1 MSFIPHSEND
11 TNQMLNDLDLNTF
24 DDLFAHI
31 PNELYLKTNIDIE
44 ESKSELELIHYF
56 NNLAS
61 KNVNNLVCFAGGGH
75 YDNYLP
81 HTVKSLTMRPEFMTS
96 YTPYQSEISQGVL
109 QALFEY
115 QSLVADLTDMEM
127 SNASLYDGATS
138 VVEAV
143 SMSIV
148 KTKRNKV
155 LISEGINKRALEAL
169 NTIIDTD
176 SVMIKTL
183 KYDSEFN
190 HKNIQL
196 NDDIAC
202 VVFAVPTT
210 HGSIQNY
217 TQINEYL
224 HTLGIVSICVVDP
237 SILGIV
243 KSPGEMGFDVVVAE
257 GQSIG
262 SALSFGGPTVGWFAT
277 KKEFA
282 RLIPGRLIGESRDT
296 NGKRAYVMTLR
307 AREQDIRRE
316 KASSNICTNQTLNA
330 IGSAIH
336 LSWLG
341 PNGLKEI
348 GYQSMQKAHYL
359 KDKLSKNFNLPL
371 GDNFVREFI
380 VDIQPRNS
388 QEVIQRMSKKGF
400 LAGIPVTYREN
411 DYLLVSVTEK
421 RTVDELDYYS
431 DSLQEVVYG

>member
-210 HGSIQNY
+210 HGSIQN
-217 TQINEYL
+217 
-224 HTLGIVSICVVDP
+224 
-237 SILGIV
+237 
-243 KSPGEMGFDVVVAE
+243 
-257 GQSIG
+257 
-262 SALSFGGPTVGWFAT
+262 LS
-277 KKEFA
+277 
-282 RLIPGRLIGESRDT
+282 LIHI
-296 NGKRAYVMTLR
+296 
-307 AREQDIRRE
+307 
-316 KASSNICTNQTLNA
+316 
-330 IGSAIH
+330 
-336 LSWLG
+336 
-341 PNGLKEI
+341 
-348 GYQSMQKAHYL
+348 
-359 KDKLSKNFNLPL
+359 
-371 GDNFVREFI
+371 
-380 VDIQPRNS
+380 
-388 QEVIQRMSKKGF
+388 
-400 LAGIPVTYREN
+400 
-411 DYLLVSVTEK
+411 
-421 RTVDELDYYS
+421 
-431 DSLQEVVYG
+431 